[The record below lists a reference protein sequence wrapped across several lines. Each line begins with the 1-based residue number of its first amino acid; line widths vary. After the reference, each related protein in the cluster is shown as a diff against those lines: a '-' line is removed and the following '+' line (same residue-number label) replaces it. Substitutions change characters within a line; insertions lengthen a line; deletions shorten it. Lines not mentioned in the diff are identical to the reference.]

1 MYLSVSVR
9 NPSRINA
16 SATTPRNKTRGR
28 DGAARARRWHHH
40 RHSARHR
47 ISRRISFCSII
58 FTGASASGEFNKL
71 ISSSSVS
78 LKELSI
84 MKMWGKN
91 QGIPN
96 SSAGDLPTVSEF
108 LLLGW
113 SKNAKWKC
121 FRVAEQLQLRERT
134 CTTRNARNVNLSV
147 DLSLISNPS
156 IPPLTFWR
164 AMCTN
169 LQSFQFLRYCV
180 ERLKKDAGSV
190 STVMRKC

>member
-1 MYLSVSVR
+1 
-9 NPSRINA
+9 
-16 SATTPRNKTRGR
+16 
-28 DGAARARRWHHH
+28 
-40 RHSARHR
+40 
-47 ISRRISFCSII
+47 
-58 FTGASASGEFNKL
+58 
-71 ISSSSVS
+71 
-78 LKELSI
+78 
-84 MKMWGKN
+84 MWGKN

-156 IPPLTFWR
+156 IQSIPLAYVLACHVHTFYSSLTFRVIVLHVTLRLIADLSSPFLSLFADWS
-164 AMCTN
+164 CLSF
-169 LQSFQFLRYCV
+169 LQNV
-180 ERLKKDAGSV
+180 V
-190 STVMRKC
+190 

>member
-1 MYLSVSVR
+1 M
-9 NPSRINA
+9 
-16 SATTPRNKTRGR
+16 T
-28 DGAARARRWHHH
+28 
-40 RHSARHR
+40 
-47 ISRRISFCSII
+47 
-58 FTGASASGEFNKL
+58 
-71 ISSSSVS
+71 
-78 LKELSI
+78 I

-156 IPPLTFWR
+156 IHSPR
-164 AMCTN
+164 
-169 LQSFQFLRYCV
+169 LRFGVPC
-180 ERLKKDAGSV
+180 AQICSHFN
-190 STVMRKC
+190 S

>member
-1 MYLSVSVR
+1 
-9 NPSRINA
+9 
-16 SATTPRNKTRGR
+16 
-28 DGAARARRWHHH
+28 
-40 RHSARHR
+40 
-47 ISRRISFCSII
+47 
-58 FTGASASGEFNKL
+58 
-71 ISSSSVS
+71 
-78 LKELSI
+78 

-147 DLSLISNPS
+147 DLSLISNSS
-156 IPPLTFWR
+156 IPPLPAYVLACHVHKFAVISIPKVLCGTFKERCWWCINGDAKKLNDVNPR
-164 AMCTN
+164 AIRR
-169 LQSFQFLRYCV
+169 FLTSQMG
-180 ERLKKDAGSV
+180 D
-190 STVMRKC
+190 